1 MSPLGAE
8 TGKRMKNKQ
17 LFSIVMAGALVFTT
31 GDASF
36 AQKKKKG
43 EQAPRETVAKPL
55 SEKELKRREARL
67 RKELMTPY
75 RNWLNVDVTYIIT
88 DEERKAF
95 GRLET
100 DEEREQF
107 IEQFWLR
114 RDPTPDT
121 VENEYK
127 EEHYRRI
134 AYANERFASGFPG
147 WRSDRGRIYITFGP
161 ADEVESRPSGGTYE
175 RPWEEGGGTTSVFP
189 FEKWRY
195 RYIEGIGTDIMIE
208 FVDTSMTGE
217 YRMTMDP
224 SEKDAL
230 MHVPG
235 AGLTMMEQLGMA
247 DKADRFSRTDGTRLG
262 TGTAPLPMRMQ
273 QFERLQ
279 QFAMLQKPP
288 SVKFKDLEAQV
299 NSRVMFN
306 LLPMEVRADFFPATS
321 STVMTNITLQ
331 FNRSELQFKQEGAV
345 SQAAVNI
352 YARVTSM
359 TRRPVNVFEDV
370 VTVDVPTDLLQ
381 QASSGASI
389 YQKSIPLQPGMYRL
403 NVVAK
408 DIVGGN
414 MNNYEMA
421 LNVPRMDEDQ
431 LFASSLVLADVI
443 EKVPTRSIGAGQFVI
458 GTSKVR
464 PRMGDKFKRTEK
476 MGIYMQLFNF
486 QPEEGT
492 AKPKGTIE
500 YEIVKNSDNSKVLE
514 FSEDVAALGGS
525 AAQMTI
531 EKLLP
536 LESLEAGQY
545 TLRIKVTD
553 TLKNETLTQQTEFT
567 IS

>member
-1 MSPLGAE
+1 M
-8 TGKRMKNKQ
+8 
-17 LFSIVMAGALVFTT
+17 
-31 GDASF
+31 
-36 AQKKKKG
+36 
-43 EQAPRETVAKPL
+43 
-55 SEKELKRREARL
+55 
-67 RKELMTPY
+67 
-75 RNWLNVDVTYIIT
+75 
-88 DEERKAF
+88 
-95 GRLET
+95 
-100 DEEREQF
+100 
-107 IEQFWLR
+107 
-114 RDPTPDT
+114 
-121 VENEYK
+121 
-127 EEHYRRI
+127 
-134 AYANERFASGFPG
+134 
-147 WRSDRGRIYITFGP
+147 
-161 ADEVESRPSGGTYE
+161 
-175 RPWEEGGGTTSVFP
+175 
-189 FEKWRY
+189 WRY

-381 QASSGASI
+381 QASTGASI

-464 PRMGDKFKRTEK
+464 PRMGDKFKRNEK

>member
-1 MSPLGAE
+1 
-8 TGKRMKNKQ
+8 
-17 LFSIVMAGALVFTT
+17 
-31 GDASF
+31 
-36 AQKKKKG
+36 
-43 EQAPRETVAKPL
+43 
-55 SEKELKRREARL
+55 
-67 RKELMTPY
+67 
-75 RNWLNVDVTYIIT
+75 
-88 DEERKAF
+88 
-95 GRLET
+95 
-100 DEEREQF
+100 
-107 IEQFWLR
+107 
-114 RDPTPDT
+114 
-121 VENEYK
+121 
-127 EEHYRRI
+127 
-134 AYANERFASGFPG
+134 
-147 WRSDRGRIYITFGP
+147 
-161 ADEVESRPSGGTYE
+161 
-175 RPWEEGGGTTSVFP
+175 
-189 FEKWRY
+189 
-195 RYIEGIGTDIMIE
+195 
-208 FVDTSMTGE
+208 
-217 YRMTMDP
+217 
-224 SEKDAL
+224 
-230 MHVPG
+230 
-235 AGLTMMEQLGMA
+235 
-247 DKADRFSRTDGTRLG
+247 
-262 TGTAPLPMRMQ
+262 
-273 QFERLQ
+273 LQ

-306 LLPMEVRADFFPATS
+306 LLPMQVRADFFPATS
-321 STVMTNITLQ
+321 STVMTNVTLQ

-381 QASSGASI
+381 QASTGASI
-389 YQKSIPLQPGMYRL
+389 YQKSIPLPPGMYRL

-408 DIVGGN
+408 DIIGGN

-431 LFASSLVLADVI
+431 LFASSLVLADLI

-464 PRMGDKFKRTEK
+464 PRMGDKFKRGEK

-486 QPEEGT
+486 QPEVGT
-492 AKPKGTIE
+492 SKAKGTIE

-514 FSEDVAALGGS
+514 FSEDVAVLGGS

-553 TLKNETLTQQTEFT
+553 TLKNETLTQQADFT